1 MPGAKPHKAKKLKKI
16 AEPDSVAKLV
26 EMAAPAPAKTAPV
39 KPVVKSP
46 PAPAKP
52 AFALPMPAPFA
63 MLPMPAFDR
72 TIDSFER
79 SCQVAS
85 QGAQAFNAKLI
96 DMARSNVTSG
106 FDFMASLATVKH
118 PSEAI
123 RLQMSY
129 WESCMRTLIG
139 QGRELQMLSADI
151 VTKAN
156 EPIRA
161 HLTQSPRA

>member
-1 MPGAKPHKAKKLKKI
+1 MPGAKPHKVKKPKKMTTPEAVTAKRLETVK
-16 AEPDSVAKLV
+16 
-26 EMAAPAPAKTAPV
+26 PAPVLPV
-39 KPVVKSP
+39 LPKYTMFPV
-46 PAPAKP
+46 
-52 AFALPMPAPFA
+52 
-63 MLPMPAFDR
+63 PAFDGA
-72 TIDSFER
+72 IDSFER
-79 SCQVAS
+79 SCEAAG
-85 QGAQAFNAKLI
+85 QGAQAFNAKFI

-106 FDFMASLATVKH
+106 FDFMANLTTVKH

-139 QGRELQMLSADI
+139 QGRELQMLSAAI

-161 HLTQSPRA
+161 HLAQSLKAA